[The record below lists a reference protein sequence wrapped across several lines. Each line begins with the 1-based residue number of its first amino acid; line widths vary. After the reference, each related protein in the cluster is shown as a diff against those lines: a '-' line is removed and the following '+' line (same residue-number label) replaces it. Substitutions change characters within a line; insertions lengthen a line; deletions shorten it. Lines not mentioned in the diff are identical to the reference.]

1 MTDDGPDEVAARL
14 PRPREDEP
22 QSLRQDIVDELADHL
37 ACSVLRER
45 LRSDEKQS
53 TDLQL
58 WQRVIHRFGS
68 PSQLARQLWFDWMWE
83 KIMMQRIT
91 TFLLF
96 VLVLG
101 CGALL
106 YSMNNTLQNS
116 RLQQAVM
123 LQELMQLKAL
133 GTPEPVK
140 NQPTEWNNLS
150 VKVVYDDEAKTPVA
164 GAVVKCSGQTDHTKT
179 IPNSQMTSSEQGV
192 VDFGLVLYGQYS
204 IGLELPNGVET
215 KNHVAS
221 VRPGKDEIFEVVVP
235 KSATRPVKFT
245 RILPEIS
252 FDESSIETGR
262 IWYHVRLPYPEN
274 ATKSGKK
281 GSAVAWGVNETEKQ
295 KQQEFFVSQD
305 GVIDASKLTAIEPQD
320 RLIGQVN
327 AEDQRLHRFAVE
339 RWIVPESVTPSE
351 TAEIRFGKYTFH
363 DELADV
369 YIEMTLNDGRKM
381 LTRVPPSPLV
391 PSVFL
396 QPTNITPKTI
406 QKSFERTRTMLAD
419 NSLWAYAN
427 DWSADAAQQSA
438 QGSGESSSM
447 MGSGRG
453 DQHDGTSSYGGGY
466 GGLGVASPKP
476 TDPLAS
482 MLGQFINFY
491 AGASGTASS
500 SASYG
505 GGGFFDGNVITFS
518 VFPEVAS
525 GKHLI
530 EFSTPAAAN
539 SFGMINFLD
548 QIDMNDYLI
557 TGILG
562 MSNQVEFEESVK
574 YDIQVMQKD
583 ADGEIQPVTIAT
595 STSIISTKGLRHVQE
610 PDVMS
615 SVCLLSVSREELL
628 HALDVLQPSYS
639 DGIFPTIM
647 AVASKAAETDENTE
661 EAEAN

>member
-1 MTDDGPDEVAARL
+1 MTDDSPDEIAARL

-37 ACSVLRER
+37 ACSLLRER
-45 LRSDEKQS
+45 MRSSEKQP
-53 TDLQL
+53 TDSQL
-58 WQRVIHRFGS
+58 WQRVVQRFGS

-91 TFLLF
+91 TVLLF

-116 RLQQAVM
+116 RMHQAVM

-150 VKVVYDDEAKTPVA
+150 VKIVYDDEAKTPVA
-164 GAVVKCSGQTDHTKT
+164 GAVVKCSGQTEHTKT
-179 IPNSQMTSSEQGV
+179 IPTSQLMSNEQGE

-204 IGLELPNGVET
+204 ISLEVPNGVET
-215 KNHVAS
+215 KNHIAA
-221 VRPGKDEIFEVVVP
+221 VRPGKDELFEVVVP

-245 RILPEIS
+245 RILPEKL
-252 FDESSIETGR
+252 FDDSGIQSSR
-262 IWYHVRLPYPEN
+262 LWYHVHLRLSEN
-274 ATKSGKK
+274 VTGRRDNGTVSWNARQSEAAKK
-281 GSAVAWGVNETEKQ
+281 
-295 KQQEFFVSQD
+295 QEFFISQD
-305 GVIDASKLTAIEPQD
+305 GVIEASKLTAIEPQD
-320 RLIGQVN
+320 RLLGQIN
-327 AEDQRLHRFAVE
+327 SEDQRIHRFSLN
-339 RWIVPESVTPSE
+339 RWLIPVDVAPSD
-351 TAEIRFGKYTFH
+351 TAEVSIGKYSFS
-363 DELADV
+363 EYSVDV
-369 YIEMTLNDGRKM
+369 YVEMKLEDGRKM
-381 LTRVPPSPLV
+381 LASVPRSPLV
-391 PSVFL
+391 PSVLL
-396 QPTNITPKTI
+396 QATSATPVRI
-406 QKSFERTRTMLAD
+406 QKSFDRTRKMLTE

-427 DWSADAAQQSA
+427 NWSAGAAPQSA
-438 QGSGESSSM
+438 QSSGGSSSM

-453 DQHDGTSSYGGGY
+453 DQHDGMSSYGGGGY

-491 AGASGTASS
+491 AGASETASS

-505 GGGFFDGNVITFS
+505 GGGFFGENVITFS

-557 TGILG
+557 TGIVG
-562 MSNQVEFEESVK
+562 MPNYVGFEESAK
-574 YDIQVMQKD
+574 YDIKVTQKD
-583 ADGEIQPVTIAT
+583 AEGKGQPVTIAT
-595 STSIISTKGLRHVQE
+595 NASIMSTQGLRHIQE

-615 SVCLLSVSREELL
+615 AVCLLSVSKEELL
-628 HALDVLQPSYS
+628 RTLDVLQPIYS
-639 DGIFPTIM
+639 EARFPTIM
-647 AVASKAAETDENTE
+647 AVPSESDEPTEAAA